1 MIAVIISLKSNL
13 IVLSQMVLAC
23 LRLIYTCFAVFS
35 LKNLIHRV
43 AIIRSNYSAL
53 PFIVTI
59 LPVLST
65 SEQLL
70 NEASDNSVIPRGF
83 FDDPL
88 ADLKAR
94 GVDIKKIKKKEEKRE
109 EEELRR

>member
-1 MIAVIISLKSNL
+1 MF
-13 IVLSQMVLAC
+13 
-23 LRLIYTCFAVFS
+23 T
-35 LKNLIHRV
+35 
-43 AIIRSNYSAL
+43 
-53 PFIVTI
+53 P
-59 LPVLST
+59 
-65 SEQLL
+65 EQLIS
-70 NEASDNSVIPRGF
+70 EASADSAIPRGF

>member
-1 MIAVIISLKSNL
+1 M
-13 IVLSQMVLAC
+13 
-23 LRLIYTCFAVFS
+23 F
-35 LKNLIHRV
+35 
-43 AIIRSNYSAL
+43 
-53 PFIVTI
+53 
-59 LPVLST
+59 T
-65 SEQLL
+65 SEQLI
-70 NEASDNSVIPRGF
+70 NEASADSVIPRGF